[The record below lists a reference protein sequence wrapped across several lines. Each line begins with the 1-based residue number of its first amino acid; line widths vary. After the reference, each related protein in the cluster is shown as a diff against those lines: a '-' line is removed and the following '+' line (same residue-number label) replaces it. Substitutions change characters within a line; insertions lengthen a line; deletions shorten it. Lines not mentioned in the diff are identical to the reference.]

1 MVSNSTHFF
10 AIIKTGMVWS
20 FMQTL
25 NLKEIFS
32 MSWIV
37 SGCGL
42 ASPGGLY
49 FLSSMY
55 GACNL
60 GKHLRGIMYDLSMPC
75 FRYPALKLEVRGQML
90 CADSRISPI
99 LEKGM
104 AIHFSILAWRI
115 PMDRGAWRTTVHGVT
130 KELDTTEQLT
140 LSLSGPPSSLLA
152 V

>member
-1 MVSNSTHFF
+1 
-10 AIIKTGMVWS
+10 
-20 FMQTL
+20 
-25 NLKEIFS
+25 

-37 SGCGL
+37 SGCSL

-60 GKHLRGIMYDLSMPC
+60 GKHLRGIMCDLSMPC

-90 CADSRISPI
+90 CADRRISPI

-104 AIHFSILAWRI
+104 AIHFSVLAWRI

-130 KELDTTEQLT
+130 KELDTTEKLT